1 MAKMKMEFPEVAG
14 KTVEAVVLHDD
25 PVYGRE
31 VTLTFSDGME
41 LSIAICVQQ
50 NAEARY
56 FMRNSGDAVF
66 ERFDTEAPEPRV
78 EL

>member
-14 KTVEAVVLHDD
+14 KTVEAVCLHDD

-31 VTLTFSDGME
+31 VTLTFDDGME

-56 FMRNSGDAVF
+56 SCEIAATPSLRDSTQK
-66 ERFDTEAPEPRV
+66 RPEPRIGV
-78 EL
+78 